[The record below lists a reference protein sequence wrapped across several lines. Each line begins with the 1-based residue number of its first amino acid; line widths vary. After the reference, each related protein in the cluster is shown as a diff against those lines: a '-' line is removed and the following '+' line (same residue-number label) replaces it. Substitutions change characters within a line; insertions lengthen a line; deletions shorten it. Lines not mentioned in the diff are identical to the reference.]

1 MRMESREKFLSPQNI
16 SGYFKAK
23 LHLSWFMK
31 KLFTCAFS
39 SAATEK
45 MLALKTNMISVLL
58 KSVWDLRVS
67 EYLG

>member
-45 MLALKTNMISVLL
+45 MLALKTNMISVF
-58 KSVWDLRVS
+58 
-67 EYLG
+67 